1 MRTLKLSLAVVAGAL
16 VLTSCNDEQKQMA
29 QKEVNNYSEY
39 IDSVS
44 SVAADKASENW
55 EAIEKNYQERKTD
68 ANNAIIAVKENADLQ
83 KSIDKSTLKY
93 EEFKAEV
100 IAENQRVADEKVTM
114 MRKSLLGND
123 YMDDDM
129 QFAWVNKDNILSVYQ
144 NFVDTV
150 EKNKDAYSREQ
161 WDEIKL
167 LYEAIDTRKN
177 TVEKEGLRSAD
188 NMKIAGL
195 KLKFAPM
202 YTVNRMG
209 AKSEEN
215 ADAKK

>member
-100 IAENQRVADEKVTM
+100 IAENQRVAAEKVTM